1 MVLFA
6 RGPHHVPL
14 ATKLPRDPVVY
25 ATAEATTHLIVQI
38 LRQVF
43 RQVAG
48 ALAPRDRGDHP
59 KVWLCCLGRRG
70 CRGPWDHQVP

>member
-1 MVLFA
+1 MALLRYLINRFVGLVPPYLQMVLFA

-14 ATKLPRDPVVY
+14 ATRLLWDPVV
-25 ATAEATTHLIVQI
+25 AEATAYFIIQI

-48 ALAPRDRGDHP
+48 ALASCDRGDHP
-59 KVWLCCLGRRG
+59 KVW
-70 CRGPWDHQVP
+70 